1 MPETLASTPIL
12 EQIIADIT
20 TALADVTIA
29 GGYHYDLD
37 TERPLPAGGNNMEG
51 GKAVVVLG
59 QVTPADTVFGYDTWN
74 QRVLVRYTVQNTTET
89 TSIDVKMI
97 VVGMD
102 IAHRL
107 CKDKASRQRSSL
119 AINTQFIGIT
129 PFPREKNANEATADA
144 EFEVMYRTAF
154 GKPYSAS

>member
-12 EQIIADIT
+12 EQIVADIV
-20 TALADVTIA
+20 TALADVTTDN
-29 GGYHYDLD
+29 GYHYDLD
-37 TERPLPAGGNNMEG
+37 VERPLPAGGNNFTDM
-51 GKAVVVLG
+51 KAIVALG
-59 QVTPADTVFGYDTWN
+59 QVTPADTVFGYDTWT
-74 QRVLVRYTVQNTTET
+74 QRVLVRYCVENTNES

-107 CKDKASRQRSSL
+107 CKDKSSRQRSSL
-119 AINTQFIGIT
+119 AIDTKFIGIT
-129 PFPREKNANEATADA
+129 PFPREMNSNHAEADA
-144 EFEVMYRTAF
+144 EFEVMYRTAY